1 MLKKSKFFLSLFF
14 LTGFFV
20 TAQSGV
26 TVVDSIYSNGIYRT
40 YRLYRPT
47 IYTGTTSVPLVL
59 NLHGYTSTALQ
70 QQFYGNFMPIAD
82 TANFII
88 VHPQGTKDGSNQPY
102 WNAGISTLGANDL
115 LFLSQLIDS
124 IKAGYNIDANCI
136 YSTGMSN
143 GGFMSNYLACNL
155 SNKIAAIAGVTGT
168 IFTNW
173 FNSCNPSRPVPVM
186 HIHGTAD
193 PTVPYSGNTTM
204 IAPDTLVKM
213 WRIKNNCNPVPSF
226 SNVPNINTTDG
237 CTAEHYTYSGGNN
250 GSSVEFYKILGGGHT
265 WPGASFI
272 TGVTNQDFSASVQI
286 WRFFRKYKLNTLT
299 SINESNLHANQIQIY
314 PNPSSEYI
322 YIDTDLEITT
332 ILTDL
337 NGKTCIEPS
346 SSHQFDISHLANG
359 FYFAHIKTKDGIVV
373 KKIIKS
379 N

>member
-1 MLKKSKFFLSLFF
+1 MQIKSKIFLSLFL

-20 TAQSGV
+20 VAQSGV
-26 TVVDSIYSNGIYRT
+26 TVVDSIFSNGIYRS

-47 IYTGTTSVPLVL
+47 IYTGTTAVPLVL
-59 NLHGYTSTALQ
+59 NLHGYTSSALQ

-82 TANFII
+82 TANFIL
-88 VHPQGTKDGSNQPY
+88 VHPQGTKDGNNQPY

-124 IKAGYNIDANCI
+124 IKASYNINANSV

-168 IFTNW
+168 MFTNW
-173 FNSCNPSRPVPVM
+173 YNSCNPGRPVPVM

-193 PTVPYSGNTTM
+193 ATVPYIGNSTM
-204 IAPDTLVKM
+204 VAVDSLVKH
-213 WRIKNNCNPVPSF
+213 WRVKNNCNSIPTF

-237 CTAEHYTYSGGNN
+237 CTADHFIYSGGTNN
-250 GSSVEFYKILGGGHT
+250 SSVELYRVNGGGHT
-265 WPGASFI
+265 WPGAAFI

-286 WRFFRKYKLNTLT
+286 WRFFRKYKLNLLT
-299 SINESNLHANQIQIY
+299 SMQENELSKTTIY
-314 PNPSSEYI
+314 PNPANDNFILNIEGNI
-322 YIDTDLEITT
+322 QVT
-332 ILTDL
+332 ITDL
-337 NGKTCIEPS
+337 NGRIVKQTDNEKLIDIE
-346 SSHQFDISHLANG
+346 DLNTG
-359 FYFAHIKTKDGIVV
+359 LYFVTIKKDGISET
-373 KKIIKS
+373 KKLIKT